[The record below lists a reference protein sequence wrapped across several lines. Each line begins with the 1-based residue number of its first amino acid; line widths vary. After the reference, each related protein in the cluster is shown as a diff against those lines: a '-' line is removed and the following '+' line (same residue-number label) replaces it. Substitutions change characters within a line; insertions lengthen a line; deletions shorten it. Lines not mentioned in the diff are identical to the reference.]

1 MSHGKTT
8 FDLAELRQR
17 AAQRKGGDKLTITV
31 DGKPYTIPMPGFW
44 PDDVKEAAR
53 KSGEDGDIPFVRAL
67 MGAKEYE
74 KFVAAGGRSSDIQLL
89 LEEYKQTQGADLGES
104 SPSPTS

>member
-17 AAQRKGGDKLTITV
+17 AAQRKGGDKLTITI

-44 PDDVKEAAR
+44 PDEVKELAR
-53 KSGEDGDIPFVRAL
+53 KSREDGDLPFVREL
-67 MGAKEYE
+67 MGPKQWEAFTK
-74 KFVAAGGRSSDIQLL
+74 AGGRSDDIMLL
-89 LEEYKQTQGADLGES
+89 VNEYKDSQGADLGES